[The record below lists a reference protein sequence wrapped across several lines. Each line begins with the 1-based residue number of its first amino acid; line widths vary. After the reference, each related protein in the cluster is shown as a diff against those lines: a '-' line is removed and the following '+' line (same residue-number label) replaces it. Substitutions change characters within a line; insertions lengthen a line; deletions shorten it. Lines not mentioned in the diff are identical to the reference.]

1 MQKKYDVTMHERT
14 VLCEAIAV
22 SNDTNNPVLAKRIRD
37 DCNYTATLGISGGY
51 YDGPR
56 AYKLQIQFLISPAG
70 RSEWDK
76 NFYELAWKAH
86 KEQGPLPNNCS
97 VADFEKPVDAFI
109 ELIQPYRAAPLPAME
124 AMEHIVN
131 MMPSPHGKPRL
142 NSHGMGR
149 LPTRPLCA
157 SVARILGVTPWID
170 HPRLDHGSGGAVRH
184 SWGNVFV
191 S

>member
-1 MQKKYDVTMHERT
+1 MADGDETTASSGGPRKLLLPTAPE
-14 VLCEAIAV
+14 
-22 SNDTNNPVLAKRIRD
+22 RIRD

-56 AYKLQIQFLISPAG
+56 AYKLQIQFLISPTG

-124 AMEHIVN
+124 AMEH
-131 MMPSPHGKPRL
+131 KTL
-142 NSHGMGR
+142 
-149 LPTRPLCA
+149 
-157 SVARILGVTPWID
+157 
-170 HPRLDHGSGGAVRH
+170 
-184 SWGNVFV
+184 
-191 S
+191 